1 MDCGDGFK
9 DRGDKDDI
17 GIEINIIFVYRI
29 NFFIGEDVNFVNI
42 VIFVK

>member
-17 GIEINIIFVYRI
+17 RLEINIIFVYRI
-29 NFFIGEDVNFVNI
+29 NHRIGEDVNFVNI